1 VTRRETPLDAAE
13 ILRVLAEHRVD
24 YVIIGGMAVQAHGH
38 TRTTQDLDIV
48 PAPDAENLGRLSDAL
63 EHLVRSVPRL
73 GGTTPISLET
83 RAGGL
88 DIHPAPPGAAPFPE
102 LQARALK
109 LEVGGIP
116 LRVAGRDDLIAMK
129 LASGRPI
136 DRLDVVAL
144 AADDPERPA
153 SRQAGFR
160 A

>member
-13 ILRVLAEHRVD
+13 ILRVLAEHDVD

-48 PAPDAENLGRLSDAL
+48 PAPDAENLDRLRRAL
-63 EHLVRSVPRL
+63 ERLVRPVPKL
-73 GGTTPISLET
+73 GGTPISLDT
-83 RAGGL
+83 RAGRL

-102 LQARALK
+102 LRKRALE
-109 LEVGGIP
+109 LEVAGIA

-136 DRLDVVAL
+136 DRLDVIAL
-144 AADDPERPA
+144 TAHDPE
-153 SRQAGFR
+153 
-160 A
+160 